1 MAGLGFSDPVQGFG
15 PCFRAH
21 APKKQNE
28 GFRVS
33 TRSGMGVWGGGVE
46 LFRVESNCSELSF
59 RVTG

>member
-1 MAGLGFSDPVQGFG
+1 MASLGFSDPVQGFG

-46 LFRVESNCSELSF
+46 LFRVEF
-59 RVTG
+59 